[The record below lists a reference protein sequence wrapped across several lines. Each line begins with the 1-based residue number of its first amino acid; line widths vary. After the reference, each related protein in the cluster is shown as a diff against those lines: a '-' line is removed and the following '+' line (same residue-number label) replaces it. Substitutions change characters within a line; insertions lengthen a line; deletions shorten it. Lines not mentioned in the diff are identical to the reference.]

1 MFEKLNELS
10 FVIGVFFIIISLI
23 LMAGYFLSPTLRY
36 EINLY
41 TGIGMMVFGIV
52 MVKIKG

>member
-23 LMAGYFLSPTLRY
+23 LMAGYFLSPTLHY

-41 TGIGMMVFGIV
+41 TGIGKMVFGIV

>member
-23 LMAGYFLSPTLRY
+23 LMAGYFLSPTLHY

-41 TGIGMMVFGIV
+41 TVLDEICLVNALI
-52 MVKIKG
+52 

>member
-23 LMAGYFLSPTLRY
+23 LMAGYFLSPTLHY

-41 TGIGMMVFGIV
+41 TAIGMMVFGIV